1 MSAVAGRDLRGAW
14 LPLTQDAVEAAP
26 GCPGVYQLADHQ
38 GLPFRIG
45 YAGGKSLFGL
55 RGELAR
61 LIAEN
66 AGREVRFR
74 MEVNMQYISRWKEL
88 MMVHRALYGE
98 IPVGNPKSDAEHL
111 GFLGGRH
118 AGVAR

>member
-1 MSAVAGRDLRGAW
+1 MSAVAGRDIRSAW
-14 LPLTQDAVEAAP
+14 LPLTAEAVRATP
-26 GCPGVYQLADHQ
+26 GCLGVYQMAEP
-38 GLPFRIG
+38 GGVPFRIG

-61 LIAEN
+61 LLEEN
-66 AGREVRFR
+66 RGRDVLFR

-98 IPVGNPKSDAEHL
+98 IPVDNPKNDAEHL
-111 GFLGGRH
+111 GYLGGRH
-118 AGVAR
+118 AGATR